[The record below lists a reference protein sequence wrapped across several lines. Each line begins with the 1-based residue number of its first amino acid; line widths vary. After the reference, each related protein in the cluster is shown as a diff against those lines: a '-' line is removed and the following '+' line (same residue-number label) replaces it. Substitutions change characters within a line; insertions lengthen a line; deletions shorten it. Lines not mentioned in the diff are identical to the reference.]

1 MVTPVQ
7 KDSLTDYQVALA
19 TILRI
24 SSPVSGMFTGSE
36 IKPNPNARSI
46 MVPDIRVDDYIVD
59 AEISRIGADH
69 YSGSEFT
76 SEWKNGLPPIEWRRY
91 SMSRHRS
98 FGFTVM
104 DEQLQYSPIKN
115 LPQEYTARKMQ
126 TTVLRDHDKYCLFA
140 ALSGH
145 MTGKCVP
152 RTAADNPGPFHADA
166 ARISHTG
173 DARDYKWIAEP
184 GEDSDNQIQPSFA
197 TITGM
202 ALDTTNPLAT
212 VDALTLLFSDNW
224 FDSNFGNSERFLL
237 VTSALELAFI
247 NYLID
252 QGAGTE
258 SAFKL
263 LKDGDISGANA
274 AGYLGTLKGS
284 WKLQKIHPEFL
295 PKLFTDANYVVD
307 PVATTATPNRYL
319 RQVVGLAAYKNA
331 IQVYDQ
337 FAERRQQDGGT
348 RFKGTEYVQ
357 DFSYD
362 AWAIDQLSEGIV
374 PLFLPGAII
383 TTGEEGAIQDVTG
396 TLYGDVE
403 KSFEFVATKVAA
415 ARSQL
420 SVAPVTYPLTGPDT
434 LLSRPEWFHQP
445 YTGTT
450 ALDESLDVQ
459 ETGDIAHRNPGLTR
473 DNPIDGAEFEAYQ
486 EVIEQLTQDAE
497 GYQEAIGQLTQA
509 NASLQEQIYA
519 LLPLWVKETAYALG
533 ARVRLSTGEVLECT
547 EAGTSGSDAP
557 TPPAINATVDDG
569 TVEWTRIA

>member
-1 MVTPVQ
+1 MVAPVQ

-24 SSPVSGMFTGSE
+24 SSPVSGMFTGND
-36 IKPNPNARSI
+36 IKINPDARSI

-59 AEISRIGADH
+59 AELGRIGADH

-76 SEWKNGLPPIEWRRY
+76 SEWKNGLPPVEWRRY
-91 SMSRHRS
+91 SMSRHRA
-98 FGFTVM
+98 FGFTVF
-104 DEQLQYSPIKN
+104 DEQLRYSPIKN

-152 RTAADNPGPFHADA
+152 RTAADTVGPFHADA
-166 ARISHTG
+166 ARISHTA

-202 ALDTTNPLAT
+202 ALDPTNPLAT
-212 VDALTLLFSDNW
+212 VDALTLTFSDNW
-224 FDSNFGNSERFLL
+224 FDSNFGNGERFLL

-252 QGAGTE
+252 KGAGTE

-295 PKLFTDANYVVD
+295 PRLFTDASFVVD
-307 PVATTATPNRYL
+307 PVADTGTANRFL

-331 IQVYDQ
+331 IQVYDH
-337 FAERRQQDGGT
+337 FAERRQEDGGT

-362 AWAIDQLSEGIV
+362 AWAIDQMSEGIV
-374 PLFLPGAII
+374 PLFLPGATI
-383 TTGEEGAIQDVTG
+383 TTGSEGAIEGVTAG
-396 TLYGDVE
+396 TGGVTPWASAE
-403 KSFEFVATKVAA
+403 GSFEYVAAKVAA
-415 ARSQL
+415 ARAQL
-420 SVAPVTYPLTGPDT
+420 SVAPSTYPLTGPDT
-434 LLSRPEWFHQP
+434 LLSRPEWFHQD

-450 ALDESLDVQ
+450 ALDATLDVQ
-459 ETGDIAHRNPGLTR
+459 ETGDIAHRNPILAR
-473 DNPIDGAEFEAYQ
+473 DNPVDAAEFGATAEQIEELEA
-486 EVIEQLTQDAE
+486 E
-497 GYQEAIGQLTQA
+497 
-509 NASLQEQIYA
+509 NASLQAQIYA
-519 LLPLWVKETAYALG
+519 LLPLWEAATAYALG
-533 ARVRLSTGEVLECT
+533 ARVRLSTGEALECT
-547 EAGTSGSDAP
+547 DAGTSHTAEPTAP
-557 TPPAINATVDDG
+557 AVGATVDDA
-569 TVEWTRIA
+569 TVEWTRLA